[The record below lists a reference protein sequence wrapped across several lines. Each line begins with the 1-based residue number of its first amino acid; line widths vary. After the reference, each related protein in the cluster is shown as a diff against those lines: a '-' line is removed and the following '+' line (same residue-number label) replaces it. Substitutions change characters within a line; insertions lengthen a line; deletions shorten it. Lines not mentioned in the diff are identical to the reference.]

1 MLWREGRNITPELL
15 AFNRCWTSL
24 ELFIPCLADGAEQ
37 GSQKLAPLPEFDICQ
52 IDQATIQPIN
62 SFGEECTMKRFFAA
76 LLLASTVLSP
86 LSYAAPKE
94 AATMPKVGDLAP
106 DFKLQY
112 FDGNDLKDVSLSQ
125 YRGKK
130 QVVLAFY
137 IFAFTGG

>member
-1 MLWREGRNITPELL
+1 
-15 AFNRCWTSL
+15 
-24 ELFIPCLADGAEQ
+24 
-37 GSQKLAPLPEFDICQ
+37 
-52 IDQATIQPIN
+52 
-62 SFGEECTMKRFFAA
+62 MKKFFAA

-86 LSYAAPKE
+86 LSNAAPKE
-94 AATMPKVGDLAP
+94 AAVMPKVGDLAP